1 MDNSNITD
9 DNIEKIMTTNLSYPA
24 QTDPDIQ
31 LKFYKKREFYYN
43 KVPERPEL
51 TSYEDIKDY
60 RAATCA
66 PQEFILHEYQSLLAN
81 VINPDTP
88 FKGCV
93 IFHGL
98 GTGKCIGPDSKV
110 YTIINNTVDCIAISK
125 LFESYAINIVFDK
138 ENCGFWASPITPI
151 YVQSYDN
158 NNHRM
163 VVEKVNRFYREK
175 ISQRMKLYRLSNL
188 KNILCTQIHKLL
200 AFNPDSYLNSYYW
213 TNKIEVG
220 MQIYGCDSES
230 NTLEHITVI
239 GVEDVQY
246 DSYVYDLEIN
256 NLHNYLA
263 ESIFCHN
270 TCAGVAIAEKF
281 KPLVQKYQTK
291 IHILVPGP
299 LLKEN
304 WKHHLIKCT
313 GETYMKKIDPSLLV
327 DPSEVEYLKKNAIAQ
342 AMQYYKFLSYKSFY
356 KRVLGEKIVDRS
368 EEGKASY
375 KKTEEGE
382 FERDVSI
389 DRIYNLNNSL
399 IIVDE
404 AHNLTDNAYG
414 EALKLIIKNS
424 TNLKIILMTGTPMKN
439 LASDIVDLVNFL
451 RPLDYPIEREKI
463 FTADKNY
470 ELNFKQGGLEYLKMM
485 VSGYISHVRGSDPM
499 VFAKRVD
506 LGEKPNG
513 LLFTKVIRNKMLPF
527 QLETYDKTIL
537 ESEDALDRKSSAV
550 SNFVF
555 PCLNSS
561 HTDIIGTSGN
571 EGLLLI
577 KNQLKSLSG
586 VLNRKIGEKFFKQK
600 DIKSETEY
608 VQLTQDNN
616 CITGKFLK
624 MPYLKLFSTKFY
636 KVLKN
641 LNQLYWGRK
650 GVKSAFIYSNLVRIG
665 IDMFEQILLQNGYL
679 AFSEDA
685 SYQIMA
691 DTRCY
696 FCGKTF
702 SEHKLS
708 LLDADENG
716 KTDKKNKTDKIDNYL
731 NLNLDLDLVEEA
743 DENKSVLN
751 IPSHTFHPATFITV
765 TGKASEDS
773 GEVIPEEKK
782 RILDS
787 IYNTTAN
794 KDGKLIKFILGSKVM
809 NEGISLENTNEVHVL
824 DVYYNFGRVDQV
836 VGRAIRWCSH
846 YKQMTEENPF
856 PEVYVYKYVVSV
868 NEGLSTEEEL
878 YKKAEHKYLLIK
890 KVERA
895 MKEVAIDCPLNLQ
908 ANMFKEEMKEFAKC
922 SDKDGNCPT
931 ICDYTTCSYKC
942 SNLKLNAEYYDP
954 ERNIYKVLAKS
965 DLDLSTFTTSFA
977 KTEID
982 FCKKRIKELYL
993 INFMYLLVDILAYV
1007 KSSYPSSKQDL
1018 FDKFFVY
1025 KALDELIPANQNELN
1040 SYKDTIVDKNNRT
1053 GYLIFIDRYYIFQP
1067 FDQAENVPI
1076 YYRTTYVKPIMKPI
1090 SMHTYL
1096 KNLPSYKEYQK
1107 KLLSEESLR
1116 ETNMAEYD
1124 FESTKDYYEN
1134 RDENKYVGVIDKDL
1148 NLKKSQEQQG
1158 TGDLFKLRDKRP
1170 KILDKKRGTG
1180 IQTLKGTVCTTK
1192 DKTYIEKVAKD
1203 LKLTSVA
1210 NTTRQELCDN
1220 IRDKMLDLEKNQTGP
1235 NKKTYIMIPKNHPVY
1250 EFPYNVED
1258 RKHLGKK

>member
-1 MDNSNITD
+1 MDD
-9 DNIEKIMTTNLSYPA
+9 QIEKIMTTNLSYPA

-51 TSYEDIKDY
+51 TSYDDIKDY
-60 RAATCA
+60 RVSTCD

-93 IFHGL
+93 VFHGL

-110 YTIINNTVDCIAISK
+110 YTIINNVVEHIKIAD
-125 LFESYAINIVFDK
+125 LFTSYATDIVYDEK
-138 ENCGFWASPITPI
+138 NRGYWAESKVPIF
-151 YVQSYDN
+151 VQSY
-158 NNHRM
+158 RFKTQTT
-163 VVEKVNRFYREK
+163 VIEKVNRFYREK
-175 ISQRMKLYRLSNL
+175 ISCGMKRYYLSNN
-188 KNILCTQIHKLL
+188 KSILCTIIHRLL
-200 AFNPDSYLNSYYW
+200 AYDPESYLEPYYW
-213 TNKIEVG
+213 TNNIKVG
-220 MQIYGCDSES
+220 MQILGLV
-230 NTLEHITVI
+230 NLELSCIKITAI
-239 GVEDVQY
+239 EEVQY
-246 DSYVYDLEIN
+246 DSYVYDLEVN

-263 ESIFCHN
+263 EDIFCHN

-299 LLKEN
+299 LLKES

-313 GETYMKKIDPSLLV
+313 GETYMKKIDPSLLI
-327 DPSEVEYLKKNAIAQ
+327 DPSEIEYLKKNAIAQ

-368 EEGKASY
+368 EEGKAYY

-382 FERDVSI
+382 FERDVSV

-414 EALKLIIKNS
+414 DALKLIIKNS

-451 RPLDYPIEREKI
+451 RPLDYPIERDKI

-470 ELNFKQGGLEYLKMM
+470 ELNFKPGGLEYLKMM

-506 LGEKPNG
+506 LGEKPAS
-513 LLFTKVIRNKMLPF
+513 LLFTKVIRNNMLEF
-527 QLETYDKTIL
+527 QKETYDRTIL
-537 ESEDALDRKSSAV
+537 ASEDALDRKSSAV

-561 HTDIIGTSGN
+561 HTDITGTSGN

-577 KNQLKSLSG
+577 KNQLKSLST
-586 VLNRKIGEKFFKQK
+586 VLNKKIGEKFFPK
-600 DIKSETEY
+600 DLDKEDKTLEFI
-608 VQLTQDNN
+608 QLTQDNN
-616 CITGKFLK
+616 CITGKILK

-636 KVLKN
+636 KVLLN
-641 LNQLYWGRK
+641 LNQLYWGKK
-650 GVKSAFIYSNLVRIG
+650 GVRSAFIYSNLVRIG

-679 AFSEDA
+679 AFSEDS
-685 SYQIMA
+685 SYQIA
-691 DTRCY
+691 DDTKCY

-702 SEHKLS
+702 SEHKMSQTEDKDQNKGTAKTKLSEKDLFKSLEKDLS
-708 LLDADENG
+708 LEKEPFDE
-716 KTDKKNKTDKIDNYL
+716 
-731 NLNLDLDLVEEA
+731 
-743 DENKSVLN
+743 VLN
-751 IPSHTFHPATFITV
+751 IPPHTFHPATFITV

-787 IYNTTAN
+787 IYNSTAN
-794 KDGKLIKFILGSKVM
+794 QDGKLIKFILGSKVM

-846 YKQMTEENPF
+846 YKQMSESNPF

-868 NEGLSTEEEL
+868 PDGLSTEEEL

-908 ANMFKEEMKEFAKC
+908 ANMFKEEMKEFANCASKEAV
-922 SDKDGNCPT
+922 CPT

-942 SNLKLNAEYYDP
+942 SNLKLNAAYYDP
-954 ERNIYKVLAKS
+954 ARNIYKELAKS

-977 KTEID
+977 RTEID

-993 INFMYLLVDILAYV
+993 INFMYLLADILAYV
-1007 KSSYPSSKQDL
+1007 KASYPASKQDL
-1018 FDKFFVY
+1018 FDEFFVY

-1040 SYKDTIVDKNNRT
+1040 SYKDTIMDKNNRT
-1053 GYLIFIDRYYIFQP
+1053 GYLIYVDLYYIFQP

-1076 YYRTTYVKPIMKPI
+1076 YYRTTYVKPIMQPI
-1090 SMHTYL
+1090 SLHTYL
-1096 KNLPSYKEYQK
+1096 KNLPSYKSYQK
-1107 KLLSEESLR
+1107 KILSEESIK
-1116 ETNMAEYD
+1116 ESNMLEYD
-1124 FESTKDYYEN
+1124 FESTRNYYEN

-1148 NLKKSQEQQG
+1148 NLKKSQELQG
-1158 TGDLFKLRDKRP
+1158 TGDLFKLREKRP

-1192 DKTYIEKVAKD
+1192 DKKYIEKVAKD
-1203 LKLTSVA
+1203 LKLSYPP
-1210 NTTRQELCDN
+1210 NTTRQELCTKIQDT
-1220 IRDKMLDLEKNQTGP
+1220 MLELEKNQTGP
-1235 NKKTYIMIPKNHPVY
+1235 NKKTYVMIPKNHPQY
-1250 EFPYNVED
+1250 EFPYNLED
-1258 RKHLGKK
+1258 RKNYKK